1 MNESPSLLRLA
12 LRMRSSARREE
23 SLSNEELPQPK
34 EEPPQPKEEPSA
46 DDIALRDSRALRF
59 VLQRDALHSVRAH
72 LPGSL
77 LHNDE
82 TCNFNASPFC
92 LFLHSCKLHASHHTW
107 LCHTQG
113 WMPPGPATPGDSTL
127 CYGHMDPFDFCVCQ
141 EGQHPR
147 PPLHAHH
154 HQLHLRHPCPP
165 PPASPASPL
174 SGSHSA

>member
-1 MNESPSLLRLA
+1 MKNYL
-12 LRMRSSARREE
+12 
-23 SLSNEELPQPK
+23 QPK

-82 TCNFNASPFC
+82 TALQSSMLP
-92 LFLHSCKLHASHHTW
+92 LFAFFFIHASFMRHTTHGCVTRKAGCPW
-107 LCHTQG
+107 ACHSGRLYTLLRTYG
-113 WMPPGPATPGDSTL
+113 SIRFLRVSGGATPSPTTL
-127 CYGHMDPFDFCVCQ
+127 
-141 EGQHPR
+141 
-147 PPLHAHH
+147 
-154 HQLHLRHPCPP
+154 CPP

-174 SGSHSA
+174 PTTTSFSCVTLSGSHSA